1 MKINSLN
8 NNASNKNK
16 WITFIIRWWSVG
28 AMYFFI
34 GWGTQLGNY
43 DHPLDM
49 IFILG
54 GAIGLFNSFVVNP
67 SLKMLFDIGK
77 QKKYLEWTIMEK
89 VSFRLQNVVASMF
102 IVYLVT
108 IIYDVINR
116 TAIIFL
122 KLPDETVFLPGEPIL
137 FATFYMII
145 YTICVQLIKNVK
157 NRSLNS

>member
-1 MKINSLN
+1 MKNNSPKN
-8 NNASNKNK
+8 NSSKKIK
-16 WITFIIRWWSVG
+16 WIAFLIRWWSVG

-43 DHPLDM
+43 DRPIDM

-54 GAIGLFNSFVVNP
+54 GAIGLFNSFIVNP
-67 SLKMLFDIGK
+67 ALKMLFDIGD
-77 QKKYLEWTIMEK
+77 QKKYMERTIMEK

-116 TAIIFL
+116 GAIVIFS
-122 KLPDETVFLPGEPIL
+122 LPVETVVLPGEPIL
-137 FATFYMII
+137 FAVFYMMI
-145 YTICVQLIKNVK
+145 YTVLTQLIKNVK
-157 NRSLNS
+157 NRSVNS